1 MCVCVCVF
9 VCVCLCVR
17 VCVCVPRRVCVS
29 ENYFTLSNLIR
40 GPGEPTSRTPGKQT
54 PLRVH
59 HTSLIPWEHHHQP
72 LTPMPCNWT
81 LQTFLKP
88 KRTMTFLHCDQKPAT
103 ISFQEVSSDVTP
115 SVPTLSSD
123 DVPCLK
129 RIIRQHCT
137 DAGRRV
143 PRVMHYVRFGSYN
156 MTLDGFLSVLSMVKF
171 LQPCLVLFHG
181 DIVPWGP
188 YWRGLLH
195 LVPNILHVMTE
206 RPRRIFK
213 RDIKRVEHSADVA
226 RLQLLIGGYI
236 FR

>member
-1 MCVCVCVF
+1 
-9 VCVCLCVR
+9 
-17 VCVCVPRRVCVS
+17 
-29 ENYFTLSNLIR
+29 
-40 GPGEPTSRTPGKQT
+40 
-54 PLRVH
+54 
-59 HTSLIPWEHHHQP
+59 
-72 LTPMPCNWT
+72 
-81 LQTFLKP
+81 
-88 KRTMTFLHCDQKPAT
+88 MTFLHCDQQPAP

-129 RIIRQHCT
+129 RVIREHCT

-143 PRVMHYVRFGSYN
+143 PRVGHYVRFGSYN
-156 MTLDGFLSVLSMVKF
+156 MTLDGFLSVLSVVKF

-181 DIVPWGP
+181 DIVPSGP

-236 FR
+236 FRLLDFPANSVTLSALQPMVLRVVWDQNGCQRLHINRF